1 MTPPDHES
9 ADYLESF
16 LASAFGDVGEDGGLL
31 LSADD
36 TKEDDEEEP
45 STVARYPVVG
55 TIGRGGIG
63 VVYRAEDEDLG
74 RELAVKVLR
83 RSLAHHEELRRR
95 FVEEARICSRL
106 QHPGVVPVH
115 EVGTLDDGRPYFT
128 MKIVEGKTLAE
139 RLAARTPDRDD
150 GRRDLEVFSKIGQTL
165 AYAHSHGVV
174 HGDVKPQNVMVGAFG
189 EVQLMDWGF
198 ARGPESP
205 AEATAGES
213 RTRVIGT
220 PAYMAPE
227 QAKGTVAEL
236 TPRTDVFGLGA
247 ILCEILSG
255 APPYLA
261 DSRSEV
267 CAIAARADLA
277 DAKARL
283 AACGEDEALVALAL
297 RCMTP
302 DPLDRP
308 VDAAAVAAEIDRH
321 LDGLERKARALE
333 VEAAEARAVAAEERR
348 SRRLTLALTL
358 TVLVALV
365 ASAAIL
371 LWIERD
377 KSRRRA
383 AIERGIAAAEERA
396 SLLRRDAIG
405 APPGEAAAWDGVL
418 AAALEATRLAR
429 SPDATDETA
438 ARVTALAQ
446 ELEREAR
453 AARRDADVLRR
464 LANLR
469 PHIGDD
475 RSNEALDRAYAG
487 IFADVGIAFGADGA
501 LDVAAAAATLRES
514 SVRDALIDAL
524 DEWVHHRRR
533 LEGEGG
539 EEWRAL
545 LALADAADD
554 DPWRREM
561 RDGYARAD
569 LDLLRTLA
577 EANVTRHVSPI
588 ALDLLARALLERGG
602 RDAAI
607 DLYRR
612 AARLHPGD
620 FWIHH
625 NLAGQLHSLRPRP
638 AEEIL
643 RHLHMALAIRPD
655 SAHARTDLALEHLMQ
670 GRDADAIE
678 ILEQA
683 RRLDPRYGRAAFL
696 LGAAYVRNER
706 PFEALLAA
714 RDAEALGSAGAWP
727 TLVQALVGTGHL
739 EEAYDRLERRGA
751 EAPDDP
757 IVPAILAAILTDDY
771 RFDEASAQADRAL
784 ELDPTNANTYGV
796 RMMIRMERG
805 DFEGALAALAAG
817 REAGERGAEPLSAV
831 YQQWTPRLR
840 EFREVVPF
848 VERLRRG
855 EPAPA
860 APGARLAIAEVAFLI
875 GEADVALDL
884 LEGALPDP
892 VDPSPWSTWFLA
904 ARAAARSGADVE
916 RTVGHL
922 RRAVERCEA
931 AVERGDVSALHL
943 LPMLRKWRLA
953 PELASAYESDPA
965 AAALAARIDALAAAL
980 REDGLRRARESA
992 AARAGG

>member
-1 MTPPDHES
+1 

-16 LASAFGDVGEDGGLL
+16 LASAFGEIGEDGDLL

-36 TKEDDEEEP
+36 AKAEDDDEEP
-45 STVARYPVVG
+45 RTVARYPVVG

-63 VVYRAEDEDLG
+63 VVYRAEDEELG

-83 RSLAHHEELRRR
+83 RSLARHEELRRR

-139 RLAARTPDRDD
+139 RLATRTPDRDD
-150 GRRDLEVFSKIGQTL
+150 ARRDLEVFSKIGQTL

-205 AEATAGES
+205 VETPAGEP

-227 QAKGTVAEL
+227 QAKGTVTEL

-261 DSRSEV
+261 DSKSEV
-267 CAIAARADLA
+267 CAIAARADLG
-277 DAKARL
+277 DARARL
-283 AACGEDEALVALAL
+283 EACGEDEALVALAL
-297 RCMTP
+297 RCMAA

-308 VDAAAVAAEIDRH
+308 VDAGAVAAEVDRH
-321 LDGLERKARALE
+321 LDGLEQKARSLE

-377 KSRRRA
+377 RSRRRA
-383 AIERGIAAAEERA
+383 AIERGIATAEERA
-396 SLLRRDAIG
+396 SLLRRDALT
-405 APPGEAAAWDGVL
+405 APPGEAGAWDGVL

-429 SPDATDETA
+429 SPDAAEESA
-438 ARVTALAQ
+438 ARVSALTRA
-446 ELEREAR
+446 LEEEAR
-453 AARRDADVLRR
+453 TARKDADVLRR
-464 LANLR
+464 LADLR
-469 PHIGDD
+469 PHVGDD
-475 RSNEALDRAYAG
+475 RSNEELDRAYAD
-487 IFADVGIAFGADGA
+487 IFADVGIAFGAGGT
-501 LDVAAAAATLRES
+501 LDVAAAAATLRTS
-514 SVRDALIDAL
+514 SVRGALIDAL

-533 LEGEGG
+533 LEGEDGG
-539 EEWRAL
+539 EWRTL

-569 LDLLRTLA
+569 VDLLRTLA
-577 EANVTRHVSPI
+577 EANVTRHVSPV

-670 GRDADAIE
+670 GRDDDAIE

-706 PFEALLAA
+706 LFDALLAA
-714 RDAEALGSAGAWP
+714 RDAEQLDIGGAWT
-727 TLVQALVGTGHL
+727 TLVQAQVGTGHL
-739 EEAYDRLERRGA
+739 EEAYDRLERRRA

-771 RFDEASAQADRAL
+771 RYEEALEQADRAL
-784 ELDPTNANTYGV
+784 ELEPANANAYGV

-805 DFEGALAALAAG
+805 DFEGALAALATG
-817 REAGERGAEPLSAV
+817 REIGERGPDPLSDV
-831 YQQWTPRLR
+831 YRQWIPRLR
-840 EFREVVPF
+840 EFQEIVPF
-848 VERLRRG
+848 VERVKRG

-860 APGARLAIAEVAFLI
+860 APGARLAMAEVAFLI
-875 GEADVALDL
+875 GEADVALEL
-884 LEGALPDP
+884 LESALPDP
-892 VDPSPWSTWFLA
+892 GDPSPWSSWFLA
-904 ARAAARSGADVE
+904 ARAAARAGAEVE
-916 RTVGHL
+916 RTLGHV
-922 RRAVERCEA
+922 RRAVEECEA
-931 AVERGDVSALHL
+931 AVERGDVSPRHT
-943 LPMLRKWRLA
+943 LPMLRKWRLS
-953 PELASAYESDPA
+953 PELVGLAEGEPD
-965 AAALAARIDALAAAL
+965 AAALAARIDALARGV
-980 REDGLRRARESA
+980 REDGLRAARERA
-992 AARAGG
+992 VARAGG